1 MCVFGKIWWI
11 PINIGLLLLQYAFVF
26 TLIVINIRMTVVD
39 VWHSNLSNYI
49 YLKFSFK
56 IVIVSLDSL
65 LLSAFID
72 TATGMKIISE

>member
-1 MCVFGKIWWI
+1 MF
-11 PINIGLLLLQYAFVF
+11 
-26 TLIVINIRMTVVD
+26 R
-39 VWHSNLSNYI
+39 HSNLSNYI